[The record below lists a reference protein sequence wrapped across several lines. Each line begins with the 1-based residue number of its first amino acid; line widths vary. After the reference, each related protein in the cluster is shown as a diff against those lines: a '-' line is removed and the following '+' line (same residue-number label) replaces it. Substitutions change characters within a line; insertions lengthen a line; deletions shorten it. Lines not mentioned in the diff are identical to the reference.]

1 MAENKLS
8 SRLKHAWNAFFNK
21 DPTEFSYQPME
32 FGSAYRPDRRR
43 STRGVDRSIVNS
55 VYNRLAMDV
64 AAIDIFHVK
73 VDDNGR
79 FVEQIDS
86 GLNNCLTLEANIDQ
100 TARAF
105 KQDVAA
111 SMFDEG
117 VVAIC
122 PIDVDEGKDPN
133 EGTPGA
139 FDILT
144 MRTGKVLEW
153 YPDKVKV
160 NAYDERDGKRKDI
173 IFRKQAV
180 AIVENPLYS
189 VMNEPNSVMQRL
201 IRKLALLDM
210 VDEQNA
216 SDKLN
221 IIIQLPYVVKTKV
234 RQDQAEARR
243 QSMEDQLANSKYGVA
258 YMDSTEKITQLS
270 KPLENNLLSQ
280 VEYLTNQL
288 YSQLGL
294 TQEILNGTADEKTM
308 LNYYNRTI
316 EPIVSAIVDEMK
328 RKFLTKTARSQHQS
342 IASFR
347 SPFKLVPVSDL
358 AEIADK
364 FTRNEILTANEVR
377 QIIGMKPAQDA
388 GADELRNKN
397 MPISETGAAAGGP
410 EGTEGSEASGDISS
424 ALQGAAEGSEDDS
437 IINELLD
444 HLSAEIDKIVS
455 GVENGESDEESG
467 SEKEEEKEE
476 D

>member
-1 MAENKLS
+1 MAENKLGT
-8 SRLKHAWNAFFNK
+8 RIKHAWNAFFNK
-21 DPTEFSYQPME
+21 DPTEFSYQPMDV
-32 FGSAYRPDRRR
+32 GYSYRPDRHR

-73 VDDNGR
+73 VDENGR
-79 FVEQIDS
+79 FLEKIDS
-86 GLNNCLTLEANIDQ
+86 PLNNCLSLEANMDQ

-105 KQDVAA
+105 KQDIAQ

-117 VVAIC
+117 VVAIM
-122 PIDVDEGKDPN
+122 PVDTDSDPN
-133 EGTPGA
+133 NGVPGS
-139 FDILT
+139 FDIYS
-144 MRTGKVLEW
+144 MRTAKVLEW
-153 YPDKVKV
+153 YPTQVKL
-160 NAYDERDGKRKDI
+160 NAYDERDGKRKDVVMA
-173 IFRKQAV
+173 KQAV
-180 AIVENPLYS
+180 AIVENPLYN

-221 IIIQLPYVVKTKV
+221 IIIQLPYVVKTKT
-234 RQDQAEARR
+234 RQEQAEARR
-243 QSMEDQLANSKYGVA
+243 EAMEDQLAKSKYGVA
-258 YMDSTEKITQLS
+258 YMDSTERITQLN

-280 VEYLTNQL
+280 VEYLTKML

-294 TQEILNGTADEKTM
+294 TEEILNGTADEKVM

-316 EPIVSAIVDEMK
+316 EPIVAAIVDEMK

-342 IASFR
+342 IESFR

-377 QIIGMKPAQDA
+377 QLIGMKPAQDA

-397 MPISETGAAAGGP
+397 MPLSETGVGAAGGSGLEEAVKSELP
-410 EGTEGSEASGDISS
+410 EGV
-424 ALQGAAEGSEDDS
+424 SEDDS

-444 HLSAEIDKIVS
+444 NLQAQIDEIIS
-455 GVENGESDEESG
+455 NVENGEDEEP
-467 SEKEEEKEE
+467 EEDQEEEEE
-476 D
+476 E